1 MHDLS
6 FYSHSFTRVQGDF
19 PEVRRLEISK
29 LNAKVTVKTQLYA
42 VKSDIKDGG
51 KNVEKCS
58 SSH

>member
-6 FYSHSFTRVQGDF
+6 FYSHSFTRVQGGF
-19 PEVRRLEISK
+19 PEVMRLKISK

-51 KNVEKCS
+51 KSVEKCS